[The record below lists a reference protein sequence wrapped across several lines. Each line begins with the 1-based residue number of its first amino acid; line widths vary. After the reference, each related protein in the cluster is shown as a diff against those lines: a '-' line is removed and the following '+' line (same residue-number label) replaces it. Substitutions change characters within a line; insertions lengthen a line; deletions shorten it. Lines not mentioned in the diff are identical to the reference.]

1 MTHSL
6 EDARRRDVL
15 DALAPLRQEFL
26 FPTLDNDEPA
36 VYLCGNSL
44 GLQPRRTR
52 ELLEVELADWARL
65 GVEGHF
71 HGANPWY
78 DYHEFLAAP
87 MARVVGAKPE
97 EVVVMNALTVNL
109 HLMMVSFYRPTQ
121 ERYKILI
128 EGGAFPSD
136 QYAVASQAA
145 FHGHDPKDA
154 ILEVHPRPGEH
165 TLRTEDIIAL
175 LDKEGTEIALVM
187 LSGVNYYTGQ
197 AYDIASITR
206 AGHAAGCVVGFDLA
220 HAAGNIDLALHDH
233 DVDFAVWCSYKYLN
247 SGPGGVA
254 GCFVH
259 ERHAQNPDLPRFAGW
274 WGNDPATRFE
284 MHDTFTPQSGAPG
297 WQLSNAPVLPM
308 AALRASLELF
318 DRAGMGALR
327 AKAIDQTAFL
337 LDLIDEIP
345 GDRLSV
351 ITPREPSARGGQ
363 ISLLTSFDGRA
374 LFDALQAN
382 NVVCD
387 FRRPN
392 VIRVATAPLY
402 NSYEDLWHFADRLRH
417 NLENSAG

>member
-1 MTHSL
+1 MIHSL
-6 EDARRRDVL
+6 EDARSRDVL

-26 FPTLDNDEPA
+26 FPTLDDEDPA
-36 VYLCGNSL
+36 IYLCGNSL
-44 GLQPRRTR
+44 GLQPKRTR
-52 ELLEVELADWARL
+52 ELVEIELADWARL

-78 DYHEFLAAP
+78 DYHEFLAVP

-109 HLMMVSFYRPTQ
+109 HLMMVSFYRPTPK
-121 ERYKILI
+121 RYKIVI

-136 QYAVASQAA
+136 QYAVASQAQ
-145 FHGHDPKDA
+145 FHGYDA
-154 ILEVHPRPGEH
+154 EDAVVELAPRPGEH
-165 TLRTEDIIAL
+165 TLRTEDIVAF
-175 LDKEGTEIALVM
+175 LDKEGTDVALVM

-197 AYDIASITR
+197 AFDIEAITR

-220 HAAGNIDLALHDH
+220 HAAGNIDLQLHDH
-233 DVDFAVWCSYKYLN
+233 GVDFAVWCSYKYLN

-259 ERHAQNPDLPRFAGW
+259 ERHAEDATLPRFAGW

-284 MHDTFTPQSGAPG
+284 MHETFAPQAGAPG

-318 DRAGMGALR
+318 DRAGMEALR
-327 AKAIDQTAFL
+327 AKAIAQTTFL
-337 LDLIDEIP
+337 LELLDDIP
-345 GDRLSV
+345 GERLEV

-363 ISLLTSFDGRA
+363 ISLLTREDGRP
-374 LFDALQAN
+374 LFEALQASGI
-382 NVVCD
+382 VCD

-402 NSYEDLWHFADRLRH
+402 NSYEDLWHFAARLRAQ
-417 NLENSAG
+417 LAG